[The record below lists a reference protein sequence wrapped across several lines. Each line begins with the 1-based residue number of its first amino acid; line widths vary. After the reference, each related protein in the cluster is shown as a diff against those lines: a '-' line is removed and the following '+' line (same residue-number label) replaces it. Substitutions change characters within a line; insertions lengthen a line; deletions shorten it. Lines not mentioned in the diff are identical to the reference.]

1 MLLWLVSWLVRA
13 SCMKLYALRN
23 TLGVVY
29 AATTNGGTRR
39 TGPQQTTDSSLI
51 ILYLIV
57 PMLSVNNSN
66 YCDIISFIVLV
77 L

>member
-1 MLLWLVSWLVRA
+1 MVSASTLLTSRI
-13 SCMKLYALRN
+13 LYELYTLEN

-29 AATTNGGTRR
+29 ARTTNGSTGI

-51 ILYLIV
+51 ILYLIC
-57 PMLSVNNSN
+57 SY
-66 YCDIISFIVLV
+66 YCDFMSFLGLV